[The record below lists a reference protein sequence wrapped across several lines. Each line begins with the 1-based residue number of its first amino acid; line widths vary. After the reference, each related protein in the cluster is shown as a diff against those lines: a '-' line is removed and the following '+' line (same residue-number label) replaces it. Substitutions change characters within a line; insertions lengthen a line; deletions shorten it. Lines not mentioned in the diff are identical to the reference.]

1 MQTKIK
7 LGKSRSISFMKLP
20 FDFFENHFQKLSPN
34 TTKIYLYLLYL
45 CTLGEVEINEN
56 EIAKKLMLAKK
67 DISECY
73 KELIELGLLVKN
85 SETDGNELVNLEE
98 FYKSYAKSNILEAK
112 KEVKDKVK
120 TVNNDVQFKKKIEF
134 IEDVYGKEL
143 TPNDM
148 MEIDSILTEH
158 KVPYDVLICAIEYS
172 LSKKIKSFNYISKIA
187 INWKELGLTNYE
199 SCEKY
204 ISEESLSDEKLYYN
218 IKHIF
223 NLKRELYDVEIK
235 YIDDWYYNKNK
246 TLDDIKK
253 AFETTVLNTG
263 KLSFPYMNTILTND
277 KSSSVNKTIKKKNDL
292 NNFTEREYDSTD
304 VLTAL
309 RKKQNGWFSHEKY
322 EVY

>member
-7 LGKSRSISFMKLP
+7 LGKSKSISFMKLP
-20 FDFFENHFQKLSPN
+20 FDFFENHFQKLSPT

-56 EIAKKLMLAKK
+56 EIAKKLMLTKK
-67 DISECY
+67 DVTECY
-73 KELIELGLLVKN
+73 KELGEIGLLVKN
-85 SETDGNELVNLEE
+85 SETNENELVNLEE
-98 FYKSYAKSNILEAK
+98 FYKHYSKSAASDVK
-112 KEVKDKVK
+112 KDVKEKVK
-120 TVNNDVQFKKKIEF
+120 SVKSDEQFKKKIEF

-148 MEIDSILTEH
+148 IEINSLLTEH
-158 KVPYDVLICAIEYS
+158 NVPYDVLVCAIEYS

-187 INWKELGLTNYE
+187 VNWKELGLTSYE

-204 ISEESLSDEKLYYN
+204 ISSENLTDEKLYHN
-218 IKHIF
+218 IKMIF
-223 NLKRELYDVEIK
+223 NLKRDLFDVEIK

-253 AFETTVLNTG
+253 AFEATVLNTG
-263 KLSFPYMNTILTND
+263 KLSFPYMNTILTNE
-277 KSSSVNKTIKKKNDL
+277 KPVQNIKNSKKKNEL

-304 VLTAL
+304 ILAAL
-309 RKKQNGWFSHEKY
+309 RKKQNG
-322 EVY
+322 